1 MIRNENEFF
10 NRLDRVFSDI
20 ELIAQFIRKNVENQ
34 YKTERLLTKTEAADI
49 LCVSERTLD
58 RYRDERKIN
67 CVVVRGKV
75 CFAKED
81 LWEFIRSQ
89 TPRKGPR
96 TRDDFEKNY
105 QRYVIDKRKTTW
117 R

>member
-58 RYRDERKIN
+58 RYRDEPPSSTASTTIN
-67 CVVVRGKV
+67 VPPLLSSRRRLKT
-75 CFAKED
+75 ATR
-81 LWEFIRSQ
+81 LSRSIS
-89 TPRKGPR
+89 PR
-96 TRDDFEKNY
+96 TSCKPSTKCR
-105 QRYVIDKRKTTW
+105 
-117 R
+117 